1 MKKESLDKGLCDV
14 EITTTNTD
22 TYREFLQQS
31 IERFEIGQYDLDN
44 FSDEELTDL
53 LDFIDDLWDK

>member
-1 MKKESLDKGLCDV
+1 MKKESLDKRICDV
-14 EITTTNTD
+14 EIVTTNTD

-44 FSDEELTDL
+44 LSDEELTDL